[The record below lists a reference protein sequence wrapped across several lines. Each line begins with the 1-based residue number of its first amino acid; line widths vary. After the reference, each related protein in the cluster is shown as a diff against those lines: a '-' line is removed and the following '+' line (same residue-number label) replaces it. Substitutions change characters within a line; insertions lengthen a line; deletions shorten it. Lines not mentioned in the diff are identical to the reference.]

1 MTVLPRKEDLTIC
14 FAHVAYRMADRFAA
28 RNTGIRHF
36 QVTLAGRADRAHR
49 RRRRVAASRG
59 CGATN

>member
-1 MTVLPRKEDLTIC
+1 MTFPSKTDLTIC

-36 QVTLAGRADRAHR
+36 QVTSLEELTVRIGDAGRY
-49 RRRRVAASRG
+49 
-59 CGATN
+59 ATPRNTRT

>member
-1 MTVLPRKEDLTIC
+1 MAFPPKENLTIC

-36 QVTLAGRADRAHR
+36 R
-49 RRRRVAASRG
+49 
-59 CGATN
+59 